1 MLEGE
6 RATHHSRNRD
16 VRGYDRGMVH
26 HGFDTRRSI
35 ALTLLSCALLTA
47 AACGDDS
54 STEVDGEGCSN
65 DAQCKGDRICV
76 DRQCVDPQAS
86 TVERDG
92 GAAGTSPEGEAGR
105 SSGAGGGSPPRAG
118 SGAAGS
124 SAPQAGREVID
135 DTDHERAC
143 SLNCEA
149 RHAAECTMNI
159 GSLDQC
165 LAQCLVIDEG
175 NWGYCHPEQT
185 DQYACLASGGYTCV
199 SGYPQPKSTCISESQ
214 ALAQVAEIADCVG
227 RRNHDCDGFCWAAE
241 TLGCGS
247 ESCVADCKAK
257 ADELACG
264 HYYDRVLDCAF
275 GSHALQMSCEDGT
288 PTPGMQCMSAITD
301 YENCLAME

>member
-135 DTDHERAC
+135 DPDLERAC

-214 ALAQVAEIADCVG
+214 ALAQCSQLAPG
-227 RRNHDCDGFCWAAE
+227 RR
-241 TLGCGS
+241 
-247 ESCVADCKAK
+247 
-257 ADELACG
+257 
-264 HYYDRVLDCAF
+264 Y
-275 GSHALQMSCEDGT
+275 CEH
-288 PTPGMQCMSAITD
+288 
-301 YENCLAME
+301 